1 MGQGKPGK
9 IGKDGIDGLPGPIG
23 PQGVQGTQGVQGP
36 QGPIGPVGPQG
47 TQGPQGVKG
56 DTGPVGPTGATGKN
70 FDKTKTLW
78 CADGLLCNTP
88 NGYFTTHNTGV
99 WLGGNQ
105 TNSWM
110 FHAPNDNRGALFIA
124 PGTQGTNWDWTR
136 QVGLDKKGNFMVSG
150 DVTVGGNL
158 HLRGKPGCRDI
169 NTNWSDE
176 GDGSVAYF
184 NKHNLTCEDN
194 EYLTRFAYERRGDG
208 TARLNGRCC
217 KMWN

>member
-1 MGQGKPGK
+1 MGQGNPGK
-9 IGKDGIDGLPGPIG
+9 PGKDGIDGLIG
-23 PQGVQGTQGVQGP
+23 PQGVQGQQGVQGP
-36 QGPIGPVGPQG
+36 QGPLGPVGPQG

-56 DTGPVGPTGATGKN
+56 DTGPRGPAGPSGKN

-88 NGYFTTHNTGV
+88 NGYFSTHTTGV

-105 TNSWM
+105 PNSWM
-110 FHAPNDNRGALFIA
+110 FHAPNDNRGTLFIA
-124 PGTQGTNWDWTR
+124 PGKQGSNWDWDH
-136 QVGLDKKGNFMVSG
+136 QVTIDNKGNFASSG
-150 DVTVGGNL
+150 DVTVSGNL
-158 HLRGKPGCRDI
+158 NLRGKSVCRDV

-184 NKHNLTCEDN
+184 NKHNLACKDD
-194 EYLTRFAYERRGDG
+194 EYLTKFAYERRGDG